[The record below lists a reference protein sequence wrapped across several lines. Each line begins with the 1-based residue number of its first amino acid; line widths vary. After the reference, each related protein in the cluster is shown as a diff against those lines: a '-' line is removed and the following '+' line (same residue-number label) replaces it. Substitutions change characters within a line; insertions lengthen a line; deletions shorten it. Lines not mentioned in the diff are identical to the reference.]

1 MSEENTKETVPETQD
16 LMHLDERSLICGIL
30 GDMNIVM
37 QVMKEV
43 LKEIRDLGREADQ
56 EKKKEES
63 RQHPQEVTTPDC
75 LICRILNKQKEVLT
89 EISNLARETD
99 HVVPDNWSDGL
110 FPGAVHSWWELVY
123 KAVTGGPFGAY
134 ELFTSDNTRNINN
147 LAAQQLTNQVLDHY
161 KSEVFNN
168 WQSNDIYKIRVSYYA
183 GGTEAQYFV
192 FNATGSTKTNWFS
205 RYRVLE
211 SSYDISAFAVTTGKG
226 GEYFSIKG

>member
-1 MSEENTKETVPETQD
+1 MAVSMFFWEVFLVSLYCFTVTCKRGIIHGVPCYSEDATP
-16 LMHLDERSLICGIL
+16 H
-30 GDMNIVM
+30 
-37 QVMKEV
+37 V
-43 LKEIRDLGREADQ
+43 L
-56 EKKKEES
+56 
-63 RQHPQEVTTPDC
+63 
-75 LICRILNKQKEVLT
+75 
-89 EISNLARETD
+89 
-99 HVVPDNWSDGL
+99 
-110 FPGAVHSWWELVY
+110 GAVHSWWELVY